1 MTMPNY
7 IAQAI
12 KSDLGTDA
20 LAQILKAYELI
31 ECLEF
36 ILVRFWIFGHECEYY
51 PGTEPLLLRQVETD
65 KEFETFDQLLEE
77 INGKPIHHTTVRA

>member
-20 LAQILKAYELI
+20 LAQILKAYEV
-31 ECLEF
+31 EEYGDF
-36 ILVRFWIFGHECEYY
+36 VLVRFWVSGHECEYY

-65 KEFETFDQLLEE
+65 KEFTSFDQLLEE